1 MKAQAIVYTSNT
13 GATARYAAILGEQT
27 GLPVYPLNEATH
39 TLAKGTPI
47 LYLGWLMA
55 SRVSGYAK
63 AAKRYAVQATVGVG
77 LCDSGTAI
85 AETRRA
91 NRIPDT
97 VPVFTAQGG
106 LVREKLQTP
115 YRVAIN
121 MLTRGMAAKKD
132 RTADE
137 ERMLALLQQGGDL
150 VNTDNLSPV
159 LAWWEV

>member
-13 GATARYAAILGEQT
+13 GSTARYAAMLGEQT
-27 GLPVYPLNEATH
+27 GLPVYSLPETKAALS
-39 TLAKGTPI
+39 KGTPI

-55 SRVSGYAK
+55 SHVAGYKK
-63 AAKRYAVQATVGVG
+63 AAKRYAVQAVVGVG
-77 LCDSGTAI
+77 LCDSGTALDQ
-85 AETRRA
+85 TRRA
-91 NRIPDT
+91 NKIADA

-115 YRVAIN
+115 YRVAID
-121 MLTRGMAAKKD
+121 MLTRGIAAKKD

-137 ERMLALLQQGGDL
+137 ERMLALLQQGGNL

-159 LAWWEV
+159 LAWWNA